1 MKKKK
6 LYLFLLLA
14 IVCVILL
21 GIILYYRQSKRIGRI
36 EFYLHDS
43 SNLPVSGANVLLKKG
58 DYSSIGEVETGRDGK
73 ITYYKVPEG
82 SYIIE
87 ILELPEGYEFGSN
100 KEVKFEVVEKE
111 ITQIKFECKRNIG
124 MLEVTIV
131 NSNGEPMENVS
142 LDVYD
147 KEGYRIYKRDSD
159 SDGKIYVKFLE
170 NDVYYFRQSEEQENI
185 EKENLDFKMY
195 KLKVSEENKTF
206 YKTIKN
212 KE

>member
-1 MKKKK
+1 MYNK
-6 LYLFLLLA
+6 L
-14 IVCVILL
+14 
-21 GIILYYRQSKRIGRI
+21 SKSTGRI
-36 EFYLHDS
+36 ELYLHDS
-43 SNLPVSGANVLLKKG
+43 SDLPISSANVLLKKD

-73 ITYYKVPEG
+73 IIYYKVPEG

-100 KEVKFEVVEKE
+100 KEVKFDVNEKK
-111 ITQIKFECKRNIG
+111 TTKIKFECKRNIG
-124 MLEVTIV
+124 MLAVTIV

-159 SDGKIYVKFLE
+159 SDGKIYVKFWE

-185 EKENLDFKMY
+185 EKENLDFTMY
-195 KLKVSEENKTF
+195 KLEINEENKTF